1 MTKETALR
9 NHHDPEARPE
19 APGGFDLGSLSRA
32 FQADG
37 AVVVRGLFTPDDLA
51 LAERGVAYNLAHPGP
66 FAGVASDPSDPGRFF
81 EDFRNWQRIPEYA
94 ALATRSAAPAVAGA
108 LMRASRV
115 RFHHDHL
122 LVKEAA
128 TRQPTPWHQD
138 QPYYNIDGFQTCSL
152 WAPLDPVPAEASIK
166 FVAGSHLGPW
176 LMPRTFLSEEAK
188 WFPPGSLEELPD
200 IDAAPGRYRILNW
213 ALEPGDAVMFH
224 MLTLHASGGTTTR
237 RRALSLRFVGDD
249 IVHAPRPW
257 KTSPDFP
264 GLADELPAGAPLDH
278 PLFPVVWAAA
288 DAH

>member
-1 MTKETALR
+1 MTKDTALR
-9 NHHDPEARPE
+9 NHRDAAAASPAADR
-19 APGGFDLGSLSRA
+19 FDLATLAAA

-37 AVVVRGLFTPDDLA
+37 AVVVRGLFTPEEVA
-51 LAERGVAYNLAHPGP
+51 MAERGVAANLAAPGP

-81 EDFRNWQRIPEYA
+81 EDFRNWSRIPEYE
-94 ALATRSAAPAVAGA
+94 ALAKHSAAPAVAAA
-108 LMRASRV
+108 LMGASTV

-138 QPYYNIDGFQTCSL
+138 QPYYNIDGRQTCSL
-152 WAPLDPVPAEASIK
+152 WAPLDPVPAEASLK

-188 WFPPGSLEELPD
+188 WFPPGSLAELPD
-200 IDAAPGRYRILNW
+200 IDAAPERYRILNW
-213 ALEPGDAVMFH
+213 ALAPGDAVMFH
-224 MLTLHASGGTTTR
+224 MLTLHASGGTTRR
-237 RRALSLRFVGDD
+237 RRALSLRYVGDD
-249 IVHAPRPW
+249 VVHAPRTW

-278 PLFPVVWAAA
+278 PLFPVVWTRR
-288 DAH
+288 

>member
-1 MTKETALR
+1 MNKDLAPR
-9 NHHDPEARPE
+9 NRRDTGTPAHPAAR
-19 APGGFDLGSLSRA
+19 FDLDTLSAA

-37 AVVVRGLFTPDDLA
+37 AVVVRGLFTPEEMA
-51 LAERGVAYNLAHPGP
+51 MAERGVAFNLAHPGP
-66 FAGVASDPSDPGRFF
+66 LAGVASDPSNPGRFF
-81 EDFRNWQRIPEYA
+81 EDFRNWERIPEYA
-94 ALATRSAAPAVAGA
+94 ALATGSAAPAVAAA
-108 LMRASRV
+108 LMRARTV

-138 QPYYNIDGFQTCSL
+138 QPYYNIGGFQTCSL
-152 WAPLDPVPAEASIK
+152 WAPLDPVPAAASLR

-188 WFPPGSLEELPD
+188 WFPPGTLAELPD
-200 IDAAPGRYRILNW
+200 IDGAPEQHRILNW
-213 ALEPGDAVMFH
+213 ALEPGDAVLFH

-249 IVHAPRPW
+249 VVHAPRPW

-278 PLFPVVWAAA
+278 PLFPVVWTAA
-288 DAH
+288 DVD

>member
-1 MTKETALR
+1 MTKETTLR
-9 NHHDPEARPE
+9 NLRDAEAADR
-19 APGGFDLGSLSRA
+19 FDLDSLARA

-37 AVVVRGLFTPDDLA
+37 AVVVRGLFTPEEVA
-51 LAERGVAYNLAHPGP
+51 LAERGVETNLAQPGP
-66 FAGVASDPSDPGRFF
+66 YAAVASDPSDPGRFF

-94 ALATRSAAPAVAGA
+94 TLASRSAAPAVAGA
-108 LMRASRV
+108 LMGAQTV
-115 RFHHDHL
+115 RLHHDHL

-138 QPYYNIDGFQTCSL
+138 QPYYNIDGFQNVSL
-152 WAPLDPVPAEASIK
+152 WAPLDPVPAESALK

-176 LMPRTFLSEEAK
+176 LMPRTFMSEEAK

-200 IDAAPGRYRILNW
+200 IDAAPADRYRILNW
-213 ALEPGDAVMFH
+213 ALEPGDALMFH
-224 MLTLHASGGTTTR
+224 MLTLHASAGTTTR

-249 IVHAPRPW
+249 VVHAPRPW

-278 PLFPVVWAAA
+278 PLFPVVWTAA

>member
-1 MTKETALR
+1 MTKDTALR
-9 NHHDPEARPE
+9 NHRDVAAASPATDR
-19 APGGFDLGSLSRA
+19 FDLAALAAA

-37 AVVVRGLFTPDDLA
+37 AVVVRGLFTPEEVA
-51 LAERGVAYNLAHPGP
+51 LAERGVAANLAAPGP
-66 FAGVASDPSDPGRFF
+66 FAAVASDPSDPGRFF
-81 EDFRNWQRIPEYA
+81 EDFRNWSRIPEYE
-94 ALATRSAAPAVAGA
+94 ALAKQSAAPAVAGA
-108 LMRASRV
+108 LMGASTV

-138 QPYYNIDGFQTCSL
+138 QPYYNIDGRQTCSL
-152 WAPLDPVPAEASIK
+152 WAPLDPVPAEASLK

-200 IDAAPGRYRILNW
+200 IDAAPERYRILNW
-213 ALEPGDAVMFH
+213 ALAPGDAVMFH
-224 MLTLHASGGTTTR
+224 MLTLHASGGTTRR
-237 RRALSLRFVGDD
+237 RRALSLRYVGDD
-249 IVHAPRPW
+249 VVHAPRSW

-278 PLFPVVWAAA
+278 PLFPVVWTRR
-288 DAH
+288 